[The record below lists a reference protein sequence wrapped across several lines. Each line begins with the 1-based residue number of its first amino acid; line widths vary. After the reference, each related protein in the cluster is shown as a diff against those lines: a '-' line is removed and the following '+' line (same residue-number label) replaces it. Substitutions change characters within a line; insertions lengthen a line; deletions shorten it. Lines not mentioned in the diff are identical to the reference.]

1 MTDPD
6 ISELPKYP
14 WMESRIPARDALS
27 TFLPDDYAPDPEFE
41 KVQERA
47 GGSRWFPVQGGHR
60 VLMPFDGGSY
70 DSSRFTIESCAW
82 DHEHCDVCLDHIP
95 AMTLCHVTEPEQ
107 PYILLCSGCFAEHV
121 APNQKKP
128 WWRFW

>member
-1 MTDPD
+1 MTDQEV
-6 ISELPKYP
+6 SELLKYP

-27 TFLPDDYAPDPEFE
+27 TFVSDAPAPDPVIAEI
-41 KVQERA
+41 QERT

-70 DSSRFTIESCAW
+70 DSSRFTIESRAW
-82 DHEHCDVCLDHIP
+82 DHEHCDVCGEQIP

-107 PYILLCSGCFAEHV
+107 PYILLCATCYERHV
-121 APNQKKP
+121 ASRQQRR